1 MQVLRLAGQV
11 MRHPLAMVGLGGAG
25 VLGTQALYGAVR
37 NTMNPYRQSVSLE
50 NLGRGDNRPLRSDS
64 HHLANLEY
72 MEKNDPLLFEFYN
85 NLEPID
91 RVELLNYRF

>member
-1 MQVLRLAGQV
+1 MLQLTGAV
-11 MRHPLAMVGLGGAG
+11 MKHPVAMAVLGGAG
-25 VLGTQALYGAVR
+25 VLGTQALYSAVR
-37 NTMNPYRQSVSLE
+37 NKMNPYHQSVSFD
-50 NLGRGDNRPLRSDS
+50 NLGRGDNRPLRHDS